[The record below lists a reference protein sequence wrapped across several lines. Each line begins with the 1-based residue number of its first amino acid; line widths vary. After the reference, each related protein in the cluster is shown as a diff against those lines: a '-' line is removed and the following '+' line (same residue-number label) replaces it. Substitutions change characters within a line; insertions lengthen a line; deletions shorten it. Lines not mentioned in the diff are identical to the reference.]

1 MMKQSKNIN
10 NIIVENEDQLVEI
23 ELDDVDNSSDNDS
36 DNDVY
41 DKEIKTQITNKG
53 VRSIYSEYLE
63 KDKLLLRPEYQRELS
78 WKIEKMNAFV
88 DTIYRGWIVPNY
100 VIYKLSENEKKDNKL
115 QNLKHM
121 YECIDGQHRLITIK
135 MFIEGIKYPNLEREK
150 YIYIKIGDDRV
161 YYNMDENN
169 LSSIKKRSGSLRN
182 ITCRNLTEEEKDK
195 FDNFQMS
202 IHTIEPVKNGL
213 DMKTKCEI
221 FNRLQNGEKVES
233 YVKLRNLNNNPI
245 TNYIRSSRSLAILNN
260 FNIMKKIELNK
271 KTKPKHDESFTMYFL
286 IRATLIVDKK
296 NLEINYLDLNIKKYL
311 EQNDGEGSPAVQI
324 RNHTVS
330 DLFSKVM
337 IFMEWFSNLITSN
350 KFIPELCYIFICIYA
365 NYDISE
371 VDKLIKWLTLET
383 NKKYLDKFNSIKTY
397 KNSSNSNE
405 EFLQNNKVTSAAK
418 MKEQY
423 IWIVQFVLKKQSI
436 LE

>member
-1 MMKQSKNIN
+1 MKKQTIN
-10 NIIVENEDQLVEI
+10 KITVEKEEQTVEI
-23 ELDDVDNSSDNDS
+23 ELDDEENSSDES
-36 DNDVY
+36 DNEVY

-63 KDKLLLRPEYQRELS
+63 KEKLLLRPEYQRELS
-78 WKIEKMNAFV
+78 WNIEKMNAFV

-100 VIYKLSENEKKDNKL
+100 VIYKLSENEKKDNKS

-121 YECIDGQHRLITIK
+121 YECIDGQHRLTTIK
-135 MFIEGIKYPNLEREK
+135 MFIEGTKYPNLEVDK
-150 YIYIKIGDDRV
+150 YIYLKIGNDRV

-169 LSSIKKRSGSLRN
+169 LLSIKKKSGNLKN
-182 ITCRNLTEEEKDK
+182 ITRRNLTEEEKDK

-260 FNIMKKIELNK
+260 FGLMKKIELNK
-271 KTKPKHDESFTMYFL
+271 KTKLKHDESFTMYFL
-286 IRATLIVDKK
+286 IRAVLIVDKK
-296 NLEINYLDLNIKKYL
+296 NLEINFLDLNIKKYL
-311 EQNDGEGSPAVQI
+311 EQNDGEGAPSVQI
-324 RNHTVS
+324 RNHDVS
-330 DLFSKVM
+330 DLFAKVM
-337 IFMEWFSNLITSN
+337 IFMEWFSRHEISN

-365 NYDISE
+365 NYDLNE

-383 NKKYLDKFNSIKTY
+383 NKKFLTKFNSAKTY
-397 KNSSNSNE
+397 KNILNSE
-405 EFLQNNKVTSAAK
+405 GEFLQNSKVTSAAK
-418 MKEQY
+418 MKESYEWIIKY
-423 IWIVQFVLKKQSI
+423 ILKKTI
-436 LE
+436 VLE